1 MEWQNWVELI
11 TVVEFTEHAY
21 QRASNALE
29 GITVEELLWRPV
41 PEMNTAGKILRHM
54 ARISLV
60 LLPQVVEGT
69 TTGSWDDDYEQSEH
83 SLPEML
89 SDLEAGRVKVLKGLQ
104 GLGERSLEVEIP
116 LWGGIHRRAE
126 GINML
131 VSELVYHAGQ
141 IALLRG
147 AYRRMKKN

>member
-1 MEWQNWVELI
+1 MEWQDWVELI

-21 QRASNALE
+21 QKASSALE
-29 GITVEELLWRPV
+29 GITVEELLWRPI
-41 PEMNTAGKILRHM
+41 PEMNTTGKILRHM

-83 SLPEML
+83 SLLEML

-104 GLGERSLEVEIP
+104 GLGERSLEAEIP
-116 LWGGIHRRAE
+116 LWGGTHRRAE

-141 IALLRG
+141 IAILRG
-147 AYRRMKKN
+147 AYGRMKKN

>member
-1 MEWQNWVELI
+1 LI
-11 TVVEFTEHAY
+11 TLVEFTEHIY
-21 QRASNALE
+21 QRASSALE
-29 GITVEELLWRPV
+29 GITEEELLWRPI
-41 PEMNTAGKILRHM
+41 PEMNAAGKILRHM

-69 TTGSWDDDYEQSEH
+69 TTGGWDDDYEHREH
-83 SLPEML
+83 SFPEMI

-104 GLGERSLEVEIP
+104 GLEERSLDVKIP
-116 LWGGIHRRAE
+116 LWGGTHRRAE

>member
-1 MEWQNWVELI
+1 LI
-11 TVVEFTEHAY
+11 TVVEFTEHIY
-21 QRASNALE
+21 QRASSALE
-29 GITVEELLWRPV
+29 GITEEELLWRPI

-60 LLPQVVEGT
+60 LLPQVVDGT
-69 TTGSWDDDYEQSEH
+69 TTGSWDDDYEKSEH
-83 SLPEML
+83 SLPEMI
-89 SDLEAGRVKVLKGLQ
+89 SDLESGRVKVLKGLQ
-104 GLGERSLEVEIP
+104 GLEERSLDVEIP
-116 LWGGIHRRAE
+116 LWGGTHRRAD

-131 VSELVYHAGQ
+131 ISELVYHAGQ

>member
-1 MEWQNWVELI
+1 M
-11 TVVEFTEHAY
+11 
-21 QRASNALE
+21 
-29 GITVEELLWRPV
+29 
-41 PEMNTAGKILRHM
+41 
-54 ARISLV
+54 
-60 LLPQVVEGT
+60 
-69 TTGSWDDDYEQSEH
+69 
-83 SLPEML
+83 
-89 SDLEAGRVKVLKGLQ
+89 
-104 GLGERSLEVEIP
+104 VEIP

>member
-1 MEWQNWVELI
+1 VVELI
-11 TVVEFTEHAY
+11 TVVGFTEHIY
-21 QRASNALE
+21 KRALSAVE
-29 GITVEELLWRPV
+29 GITEEELLWRPV
-41 PEMNTAGKILRHM
+41 HEMNTAGKILRHM

-104 GLGERSLEVEIP
+104 GLEDRSLEVEIP
-116 LWGGIHRRAE
+116 LWGGTHRRVE

-147 AYRRMKKN
+147 AYSRMKKN